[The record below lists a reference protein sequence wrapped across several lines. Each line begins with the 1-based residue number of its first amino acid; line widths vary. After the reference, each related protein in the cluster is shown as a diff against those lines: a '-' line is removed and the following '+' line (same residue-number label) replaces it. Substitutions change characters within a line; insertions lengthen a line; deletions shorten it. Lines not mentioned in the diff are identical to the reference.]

1 MKWTK
6 RLKWIRLSK
15 VIIPIALAITLLFAG
30 FTVYAN
36 KAENFVV
43 RIDNSSDVSLSLTLN
58 RDLTGQTEMLTVPMY
73 DTETKTPYRFMDA
86 TYEPD
91 TSLLYNKNHH
101 IRNLPNDIAKQDG
114 IHPVFLEENVLSF
127 YSFSFWLVNNSK
139 RAVDVGIRLKIDEIT
154 HGTSYSIYNMSDAVR
169 VMIIEGEPML
179 SEETYRVYKKADR
192 TYDETTEAGRKQ
204 AEEAQKALS
213 QIKYGNTTDFK
224 TDRIIFERLGV
235 LGLSQFPSGAA
246 HRFTVVIWLEGN
258 DPECTNDIRWDS
270 LKMSLDFFES
280 DI

>member
-15 VIIPIALAITLLFAG
+15 FIIPIALAITLLFAG

-43 RIDNSSDVSLSLTLN
+43 RINNSSDVNLSLTLN
-58 RDLTGQTEMLTVPMY
+58 RDLTEQTSMLSVPLY
-73 DTETKTPYRFMDA
+73 DTTTKTPYRYIDA

-91 TSLLYNKNHH
+91 KSLLYNRNHY

-114 IHPVFLEENVLSF
+114 IHPVFMSENILAF
-127 YSFSFWLVNNSK
+127 YSFSFWLVNNSR

-154 HGTSYSIYNMSDAVR
+154 HGSSSATVNMSDAVR
-169 VMIIEGEPML
+169 VMFIEGEPML
-179 SEETYRVYKKADR
+179 SDETYRVYKKADR
-192 TYDETTEAGRKQ
+192 TYDDTEGGRKK
-204 AEEAQKALS
+204 AEEDREKLS

-224 TDRIIFERLGV
+224 SDMCIFERLGV
-235 LGLSQFPSGAA
+235 LGLSQFPSGASQ
-246 HRFTVVIWLEGN
+246 RFTVVIWLEGN
-258 DPECTNDIRWDS
+258 DPECTNTIRKDS

-280 DI
+280 DV